1 MLQTICSC
9 GRVAEVRHRKNG
21 KKLAFIHCTNGCGG
35 IVSAKK
41 AAEIEVSAK
50 TDIGVKGEFFKS
62 DLKKSSE
69 NGQSKQGAHFKP
81 DENDLPENLESHLK
95 FESETSN
102 DEFDEKSVKTG
113 NGLKFMVG
121 LFGAVLIGGGIY
133 AANKV

>member
-9 GRVAEVRHRKNG
+9 GRIAEVRHRKNG

-62 DLKKSSE
+62 DLKNSSE
-69 NGQSKQGAHFKP
+69 NVQSKQGTHFKP
-81 DENDLPENLESHLK
+81 DENDLPENLEPNLK
-95 FESETSN
+95 MPN
-102 DEFDEKSVKTG
+102 
-113 NGLKFMVG
+113 
-121 LFGAVLIGGGIY
+121 
-133 AANKV
+133 